1 MKAVDF
7 ILLEQSEDL
16 FAEEQTRIILDRY
29 GIDHDDPDAY
39 EKAKKALKK
48 DYNKKIKEVRK
59 QLANPK
65 YRSIRNVLQNQI
77 ENLQSRY
84 NAEKDFLHRKFKGFS
99 RYTGSKPSRLSGQTP
114 RGAETQT
121 PSNTQQQQPTQKPK
135 PSSGTQRPKPQST
148 IRVKNFDTSG
158 IEDFF
163 NSGGPGRRT
172 LVAVANLPL
181 FKFIGAAVIGQQ
193 MVTILSDYNAYL
205 LGIQRV
211 KDNNI
216 QGVPC
221 EINGYDGYLDDY
233 VDIDL
238 ENEDQQF
245 RVEKYTASGKVMSK
259 TSSSITKRISNE
271 FFAAIPTLLAGTAAW
286 IGLIRGIGTAVGAV
300 FASSGVGIF
309 AGVAVLIL
317 TTGAAWLIT
326 MMVNK
331 FIDRFETQGRFLTNP
346 LASLMMERFVSDG
359 YINQV
364 CDDGKITIGPPK
376 GPLADYVPSVDIPAV
391 APVASDIP
399 VIGDMLPNGDRKNPF
414 QINLDEARQAYD
426 DQEDDMPVSD
436 NSEFKMNRQ
445 DAMRIEN
452 MFEDIITEMLDELQ
466 GPRRAELERLIQRS
480 AAMQNQN
487 RDDERVA

>member
-1 MKAVDF
+1 MKAADF
-7 ILLEQSEDL
+7 ILLEQSEDP
-16 FAEEQTRIILDRY
+16 FATEQTRIICNRY
-29 GIDHDDPDAY
+29 GIDCDAPDAY

-48 DYNKKIKEVRK
+48 DYNKKIKEARK

-99 RYTGSKPSRLSGQTP
+99 KYTGNRTSRLSGQTP

-148 IRVKNFDTSG
+148 IRAKNFDTSG
-158 IEDFF
+158 LEAFF
-163 NSGGPGRRT
+163 GSSGPGRKT

-211 KDNNI
+211 RDNNI

-221 EINGYDGYLDDY
+221 EISGYDGYLDDY
-233 VDIDL
+233 IDIDL
-238 ENEDQQF
+238 ENENQQF
-245 RVEKYTASGKVMSK
+245 KIEKNTSGGKVLSR
-259 TSSSITKRISNE
+259 SDSSITKRISDE
-271 FFAAIPTLLAGTAAW
+271 LFAAIPTLLAGTAAW

-359 YINQV
+359 YIDQV
-364 CDDGKITIGPPK
+364 CDTGKISIG
-376 GPLADYVPSVDIPAV
+376 GEGGFEIPAV
-391 APVASDIP
+391 APSASDIP
-399 VIGDMLPNGDRKNPF
+399 VIGDMLPDGDRKNPF
-414 QINLDEARQAYD
+414 EINLDEARQAYD
-426 DQEDDMPVSD
+426 DREDDMPVSD

-487 RDDERVA
+487 KDDERVA

>member
-7 ILLEQSEDL
+7 ILLEQTEDL

-29 GIDHDDPDAY
+29 GIDPNDPDAY

-77 ENLQSRY
+77 ENLLSRL
-84 NAEKDFLHRKFKGFS
+84 NAEKDYLHRKFKGFS
-99 RYTGSKPSRLSGQTP
+99 KYAGNRTSRLSGQTP

-148 IRVKNFDTSG
+148 IRAKNFDTSG
-158 IEDFF
+158 LEDFF

-221 EINGYDGYLDDY
+221 EISGYDGYLDDY

-245 RVEKYTASGKVMSK
+245 RVEKYTNSGKVMSK

-300 FASSGVGIF
+300 LAGSGVGIF

-359 YINQV
+359 YIDQV
-364 CDDGKITIGPPK
+364 CDTGKISIG
-376 GPLADYVPSVDIPAV
+376 GEGGFEIPAV
-391 APVASDIP
+391 APSASDIP
-399 VIGDMLPNGDRKNPF
+399 VIGDMLPDGDRKNPF

-487 RDDERVA
+487 KDDERVV

>member
-1 MKAVDF
+1 MKAADF

-16 FAEEQTRIILDRY
+16 WIDQQVGDICKQY
-29 GIDHDDPDAY
+29 GIDCDAPDAF
-39 EKAKKALKK
+39 EKANKALEK
-48 DYNKKIKEVRK
+48 DYKKRIKEVK
-59 QLANPK
+59 KDLANPK
-65 YRSIRNVLQNQI
+65 YRMMRRVLENQI
-77 ENLQSRY
+77 ENLRDTLRRKQ
-84 NAEKDFLHRKFKGFS
+84 DFLHRKFKGFS

-135 PSSGTQRPKPQST
+135 PSSSTQRPKPQST
-148 IRVKNFDTSG
+148 IRAKNFDTSG
-158 IEDFF
+158 LEAFF
-163 NSGGPGRRT
+163 GSSGPGRKT

-211 KDNNI
+211 RDNNI

-221 EINGYDGYLDDY
+221 EISGYDGYLDDY
-233 VDIDL
+233 IDIDL
-238 ENEDQQF
+238 ENENQQF
-245 RVEKYTASGKVMSK
+245 KIEKNTSGGKVLSR
-259 TSSSITKRISNE
+259 SDSSITKRISDE
-271 FFAAIPTLLAGTAAW
+271 LFAAIPTLLAGTAAW

-359 YINQV
+359 YIDQV
-364 CDDGKITIGPPK
+364 CDTGKISIG
-376 GPLADYVPSVDIPAV
+376 GEGGFEIPAV
-391 APVASDIP
+391 APSASDIP
-399 VIGDMLPNGDRKNPF
+399 VIGDMLPDGDRKNPF
-414 QINLDEARQAYD
+414 EINLDEARQAYD
-426 DQEDDMPVSD
+426 DREDDMPVSD

-452 MFEDIITEMLDELQ
+452 MFEDIITEMLAELQ

-487 RDDERVA
+487 QDDERVA

>member
-1 MKAVDF
+1 MKAADF
-7 ILLEQSEDL
+7 ILSEQSEDL

-29 GIDHDDPDAY
+29 GIDPDDPNAY
-39 EKAKKALKK
+39 RKAKEALKK

-99 RYTGSKPSRLSGQTP
+99 KYTGKGTSRLSGQTP

-121 PSNTQQQQPTQKPK
+121 PSNTQQQQPTQ
-135 PSSGTQRPKPQST
+135 RPKPQST
-148 IRVKNFDTSG
+148 IRAKNFDTSG
-158 IEDFF
+158 IEGFF

-172 LVAVANLPL
+172 LIAVANLPL
-181 FKFIGAAVIGQQ
+181 FKFIGAAVMGQQ
-193 MVTILSDYNAYL
+193 MVMILSDYNAYL

-211 KDNNI
+211 RDNNI

-221 EINGYDGYLDDY
+221 EISGYDGYLDDY
-233 VDIDL
+233 IDIDL
-238 ENEDQQF
+238 ENENQQF
-245 RVEKYTASGKVMSK
+245 KIEKNTPSGKVLSR
-259 TSSSITKRISNE
+259 SDSSITKRISDE
-271 FFAAIPTLLAGTAAW
+271 LFATIPTLLAGTAAW
-286 IGLIRGIGTAVGAV
+286 IGLIRGLGTAVGAV

-309 AGVAVLIL
+309 AGVIVLII
-317 TTGAAWLIT
+317 TTGVAWAAAIV
-326 MMVNK
+326 VNK

-364 CDDGKITIGPPK
+364 CDDGKITIGIP
-376 GPLADYVPSVDIPAV
+376 GATDGPSVDIPAV

-399 VIGDMLPNGDRKNPF
+399 VIGDLLPNGDRKNPF
-414 QINLDEARQAYD
+414 QINLDEARQAYE

-445 DAMRIEN
+445 DAMRLEN

-487 RDDERVA
+487 KDDERVA

>member
-7 ILLEQSEDL
+7 ILLEQSEEDL
-16 FAEEQTRIILDRY
+16 FVKDQVGDIFEKY
-29 GIDHDDPDAY
+29 KIDPNDPDAF
-39 EKAKKALKK
+39 KKANKALEK
-48 DYNKKIKEVRK
+48 DYNKRIKLVK
-59 QLANPK
+59 KDLANPK
-65 YRSIRNVLQNQI
+65 FRSIKNVLENQI
-77 ENLQSRY
+77 ENLRETLRRKQ
-84 NAEKDFLHRKFKGFS
+84 DFLHRYFKGFS
-99 RYTGSKPSRLSGQTP
+99 RYTGSKPSRLKGKTP
-114 RGAETQT
+114 KGAEPLQT
-121 PSNTQQQQPTQKPK
+121 PSSTQPQQPTQKP
-135 PSSGTQRPKPQST
+135 SSSTQRPKPQST
-148 IRVKNFDTSG
+148 IRAKNFDTSG
-158 IEDFF
+158 LEAFF
-163 NSGGPGRRT
+163 GSSGPGRKT

-221 EINGYDGYLDDY
+221 EISGYDGYLDDY

-245 RVEKYTASGKVMSK
+245 KVEKYTNSGKVMSK

-326 MMVNK
+326 MLVNK

-359 YINQV
+359 YIDQV
-364 CDDGKITIGPPK
+364 CDTGKISIG
-376 GPLADYVPSVDIPAV
+376 GEGGFEIPAV
-391 APVASDIP
+391 APSASDIP
-399 VIGDMLPNGDRKNPF
+399 VIGDMLPDGDRKNPF
-414 QINLDEARQAYD
+414 EINLNEARQAYD

-487 RDDERVA
+487 KDNERVA

>member
-1 MKAVDF
+1 MKAADF
-7 ILLEQSEDL
+7 ILLEQREDL

-29 GIDHDDPDAY
+29 GIDPDDPDAY

-77 ENLQSRY
+77 ENLQSRL
-84 NAEKDFLHRKFKGFS
+84 NAEKDYLHRKFKGFS
-99 RYTGSKPSRLSGQTP
+99 KYAGNRTSRLSGQTP

-121 PSNTQQQQPTQKPK
+121 PSNTQQQQPTQRPTQPQQSS
-135 PSSGTQRPKPQST
+135 PSTKPQGT
-148 IRVKNFDTSG
+148 IRAKNFDTSG
-158 IEDFF
+158 LEAFF
-163 NSGGPGRRT
+163 GSSGPGRKT

-181 FKFIGAAVIGQQ
+181 FKFIGAAVMGQQ
-193 MVTILSDYNAYL
+193 MVMILSDYNAYL
-205 LGIQRV
+205 LGIHRV
-211 KDNNI
+211 RDNNI

-233 VDIDL
+233 IDIDL
-238 ENEDQQF
+238 ENENQQF
-245 RVEKYTASGKVMSK
+245 KVEKNTPSGKVLSRS
-259 TSSSITKRISNE
+259 SSSITKRISDE
-271 FFAAIPTLLAGTAAW
+271 LFATLPTLLAGTAAW

-300 FASSGVGIF
+300 LAGSGVGIF

-346 LASLMMERFVSDG
+346 LASLMMERFVSDE

-364 CDDGKITIGPPK
+364 CDDGKITIGIP
-376 GPLADYVPSVDIPAV
+376 GATNDGPSVDIPAV
-391 APVASDIP
+391 APSASDIP
-399 VIGDMLPNGDRKNPF
+399 VIGDMLPDGDRKNPF
-414 QINLDEARQAYD
+414 EINLNEARQAYD